1 MKLEI
6 KEALKD
12 MLNLIR
18 EVYEEVEKLR
28 ERIEELEREK

>member
-18 EVYEEVEKLR
+18 EVYAEVEKLR